1 MIYVFKDYLF
11 DEMVNDMINEV
22 VLMKMKLP
30 VSLVLKNSRKN
41 EIN

>member
-1 MIYVFKDYLF
+1 MICVFKEYLF

-30 VSLVLKNSRKN
+30 VNLVPKTSRKN

>member
-1 MIYVFKDYLF
+1 MIYVFKEYLF
-11 DEMVNDMINEV
+11 DEMVNDMIDEV

-30 VSLVLKNSRKN
+30 VNLVSKTSRKK